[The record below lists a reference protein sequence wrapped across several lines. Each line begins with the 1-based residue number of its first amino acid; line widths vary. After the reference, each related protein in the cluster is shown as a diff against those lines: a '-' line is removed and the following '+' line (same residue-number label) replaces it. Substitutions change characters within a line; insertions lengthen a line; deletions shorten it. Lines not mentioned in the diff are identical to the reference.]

1 MRIMI
6 VLALLLSA
14 LPALAATRPNILLLV
29 AEDMS
34 PHVGAFG
41 DRVAVTPN
49 LDKLAAT
56 GVRYTNVFTAAG
68 VCAPSRAALIT
79 GISQIRTGTQH
90 MRTSGGPLGSYK
102 AVPPTNI
109 KAFPELLRAAGY
121 YTFTDSKLDY
131 QFSSPMSGSGPFTI
145 WDAEGSDGTE
155 HLWKDRDDGQPFFG
169 MINFGITH
177 ESGTF
182 GQLGSWPHS
191 FTHLVMQVMRAW
203 GYGIQP
209 ENDPVKAE
217 QIVLPPY
224 YPDIPSVRREVARH
238 YNNIHVMDQ
247 QVAKVL
253 DQLRQDGLAD
263 NTIVI
268 WTADHGDGLP
278 RSKRELYDSGLKVPM
293 IIYWPERLRPPQAT
307 PGSIETRLV
316 SFIDLAPTLL
326 ALAGA
331 QRPDYLE
338 GQNFLDPTVAPNR
351 YIFAARDR
359 MDETMDRQRAVRDER
374 FKYVRSWYPQQPG
387 GHELAYRD
395 NQAMTRD
402 MRDLWRAG
410 KLNADQARWFEAPG
424 EEQLYDLRN
433 DPFELHNLAGDPLYQ
448 AERARLRATL
458 DEWLARGDR
467 SEQSEAEMVAG
478 FLNDGEQRVT
488 PDPVIARDGDR
499 IRISSEVPGA
509 SIGYRLDGGRWRLYT
524 APIEAGAA
532 HDIEAK
538 AVRYGWQESEVVSLS
553 R

>member
-6 VLALLLSA
+6 VLALLLNA
-14 LPALAATRPNILLLV
+14 LPAMAESRPNILLLT

-49 LDKLAAT
+49 LDRLAAA
-56 GVRYTNVFTAAG
+56 GVRYTNTFTAAG

-79 GISQIRTGTQH
+79 GVNQIRTGTQH

-102 AVPPTNI
+102 AVPPANI

-121 YTFTDSKLDY
+121 YTFTDPKLDY
-131 QFSSPMSGSGPFTI
+131 QFSSPLSGTGPFTI
-145 WDAEGSDGTE
+145 WDAEGNHETE
-155 HLWKDRDDGQPFFG
+155 RLWRARDDGQPFFG

-182 GQLGSWPHS
+182 DQLGSWPHS
-191 FTHLVMQVMRAW
+191 FTHLMMQLMRVW

-209 ENDPVKAE
+209 EGEPIKPE

-247 QVAKVL
+247 QVAAVL

-268 WTADHGDGLP
+268 WTTDHGDGLP

-307 PGSIETRLV
+307 PGNIETRLV

-338 GQNFLDPTVAPNR
+338 GQNFLDPAVAPNR

-374 FKYVRSWYPQQPG
+374 FKYIRSWYPQQPG

-402 MRDLWRAG
+402 MRELWRAG

-424 EEQLYDLRN
+424 EEQLYDLQN
-433 DPFELHNLAGDPLYQ
+433 DPFELHNLAGNPQYQ
-448 AERARLRATL
+448 AERERLRAAL

-488 PDPVIARDGDR
+488 PDPVIARDGER
-499 IRISSEVPGA
+499 VRISSEVPGA

-524 APIEAGAA
+524 APIEAGTA